1 MSSYSVGTCCITE
14 MIYCSSYSPRE
25 PHCVA
30 LHSFSAEGPNE
41 LSISPGDVVLLV
53 GREGDW
59 FKGRVGGKEGI
70 FPSSFVEVK
79 VDLPP
84 QQQQAKTECELTNL
98 CKLEA

>member
-1 MSSYSVGTCCITE
+1 M
-14 MIYCSSYSPRE
+14 
-25 PHCVA
+25 A
-30 LHSFSAEGPNE
+30 LHSFSADGPDE

-59 FKGRVGGKEGI
+59 LKGRVGGKEGI

-84 QQQQAKTECELTNL
+84 QQKQAKTNCELIDL
-98 CKLEA
+98 CNLEAYNDMLYLCSSCSLSYGHCYSCIRL